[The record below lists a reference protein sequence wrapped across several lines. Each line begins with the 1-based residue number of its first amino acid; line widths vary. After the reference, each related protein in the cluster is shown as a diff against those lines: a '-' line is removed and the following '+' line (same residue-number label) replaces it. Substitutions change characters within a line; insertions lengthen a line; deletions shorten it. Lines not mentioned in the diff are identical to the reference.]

1 LKLVYDEAIMPSELL
16 KNLMEQAH
24 EGRLVL
30 PDFQRDFVW
39 KPQDVTK
46 LLASLLNGYPIGGF
60 LFMENPSL
68 YGQRSL
74 DGVPAKS
81 NQSPSDTRLVLDG
94 QQRLTSCYRALFNNS
109 GVERYPGRYYF
120 NYGNFLTNPAL
131 RNSEVE
137 ELVIFVKEKEVNT
150 TLSDT
155 AKEQARGLFPLD
167 IILQE
172 PRGTSYSKWLSDYTF
187 SMAAGDREKHDK
199 LSQLQSDFI
208 RRFIEKITG
217 YQVHYEEIKKGT
229 SSDVICTVFETI
241 NTTGKRLTVFDLL
254 VARCYPYEM
263 NLRDKLDA
271 ALDKVFIKRFDPDGE
286 GITPIAIPRIIAL
299 KAKET
304 ARRGEILELLPDVI
318 KKHWDYAVDALEQAL
333 ELMTTRY
340 GCFGERFIPLVD
352 MVSPMAVIIS
362 SRKFRHTDEH
372 LKMLD
377 KWYWRSVFSQY
388 YISATET
395 KLQRTVRQWLSREG
409 EMEGWLDNPN
419 NEPESVHDF
428 TYRLSVLE
436 DVSRVDNAV
445 YRGVMSLL
453 LSQKIRDFGPSRK
466 MFAMVPWEELEDHH
480 IYPKRFL
487 SPYGIKGERVNN
499 IANRTPLTRVTN
511 SSIGNTAPHVYLADS
526 KVVGSEAIDP
536 VISEHLIDPN
546 LVREPFTEA
555 LYERFLAAR
564 KTKILVSIGEAVNA
578 EPITEQPDIV

>member
-1 LKLVYDEAIMPSELL
+1 LFIYEAIMPSELL

-46 LLASLLNGYPIGGF
+46 LLASLLNGYPIGGL
-60 LFMENPSL
+60 LFMENPGL

-74 DGVPAKS
+74 DGVPS
-81 NQSPSDTRLVLDG
+81 TCNQSQSDTRLVLDG
-94 QQRLTSCYRALFNNS
+94 QQRLTSCYRAFFNNI
-109 GVERYPGRYYF
+109 GVERYAGRYYLD
-120 NYGNFLTNPAL
+120 YGKFLKNPAL

-137 ELVIFVKEKEVNT
+137 ELVVFIKEKEVNT
-150 TLSDT
+150 TLTDT
-155 AKEQARGLFPLD
+155 AKEQARELFPLE

-172 PRGTSYSKWLSDYTF
+172 PRGTRYSKWLSDYTF
-187 SMAAGDREKHDK
+187 SKAAGDRETHDK
-199 LSQLQSDFI
+199 LSLLQSDFI
-208 RRFIEKITG
+208 RRFIEKITS

-263 NLRDKLDA
+263 NLRDKLEA
-271 ALDKVFIKRFDPDGE
+271 ALEKVFIKRFDPEGE
-286 GITPIAIPRIIAL
+286 GITPTAIPRIIAL
-299 KAKET
+299 KEKET
-304 ARRGEILELLPDVI
+304 ARRGEILELPPDVI

-333 ELMTTRY
+333 ELMATRY
-340 GCFGERFIPLVD
+340 GCCGERFVPLVD

-362 SRKFRHTDEH
+362 SDKFRHTADH

-409 EMEGWLDNPN
+409 EKEGWLDNLN
-419 NEPESVHDF
+419 NEPESVRDF

-436 DVSRVDNAV
+436 DVSRVDNAF
-445 YRGVMSLL
+445 YRRVMSLL
-453 LSQKIRDFGPSRK
+453 LSQKIRDFGSSHE
-466 MFAMVPWEELEDHH
+466 MLAIAPWEELEDHH

-499 IANRTPLTRVTN
+499 IANRTPLTRGTN
-511 SSIGNTAPHVYLADS
+511 SAIGNTAPHVYLIDS
-526 KVVGSEAIDP
+526 KVVGRDTIDP
-536 VISEHLIDPN
+536 VISEHLIDPK
-546 LVREPFTEA
+546 LIHKPFTEE
-555 LYERFLAAR
+555 LYGEFLADR
-564 KTKILVSIGEAVNA
+564 KKRILDAIGEAVRA
-578 EPITEQPDIV
+578 EPIAEQPDVV